1 MLGSTVQTDQ
11 WVHITGVVDRLGGN
25 AHLYVNGQQAST
37 STFSPGTLAA
47 DITAGDWVLGDS
59 SQANVELDEVRL
71 ANVLRSGDWVKAS
84 YDNQKAGQSLLAY
97 AQVT

>member
-1 MLGSTVQTDQ
+1 M
-11 WVHITGVVDRLGGN
+11 HITGVVDRLGGN

-37 STFSPGTLAA
+37 STFSPGTLGA

-59 SQANVELDEVRL
+59 SQANVELDAVRL

-84 YDNQKAGQSLLAY
+84 YDNRRLASHYLHTHKLLICTY
-97 AQVT
+97 FQ